1 MLFSNVSHKFKYLGK
16 HMKNYLII
24 GYVLIALI
32 CSVYFKNFSSTAHY
46 SYAYNLGKAV
56 VWPVTIFKN

>member
-1 MLFSNVSHKFKYLGK
+1 
-16 HMKNYLII
+16 MKLIENWQQAWKLKSVQV
-24 GYVLIALI
+24 GAASAFFYALI
-32 CSVYFKNFSSTAHY
+32 CSVYFKNCSSTAHY